1 MPNVTKKELD
11 ELVETLKETVGA
23 TDEGSG
29 ELIEQ
34 IVKLISLPEE
44 QFELLAPGILQSY
57 QQTVNNPN
65 DKLTL
70 AQSFNA
76 AGLRAED
83 LTSAFAQISEEID
96 KSPLS
101 AIKRDFLKQLIMT
114 LINAVND
121 TEGIAKRNVSVA
133 IELCHPNAKIP
144 QYNSIHD
151 AGADVYAI
159 EDATIHPGETKI
171 IPTGFKIA
179 LPPGFAILVH
189 PRSGL
194 SARTKMRIANSIGLC
209 DAGYRDEYK
218 IIIENIEPPI
228 KDIQYEEVFD
238 VVTGKLD
245 YLKIK
250 SILYGSDI
258 HISKGERIAQLR
270 LVEVPKIN
278 FYRVDDVMKVDN
290 EDRGGGLGHSGNF

>member
-96 KSPLS
+96 KSSLS

-133 IELCHPNAKIP
+133 IELCHPDAKIP
-144 QYNSIHD
+144 QYSSIHD

-179 LPPGFAILVH
+179 LPPGFAILIH

-218 IIIENIEPPI
+218 IIIENIEPAI
-228 KDIQYEEVFD
+228 KDISYSFNED
-238 VVTGKLD
+238 STI
-245 YLKIK
+245 KID
-250 SILYGSDI
+250 SILHGSDV

-278 FYRVDDVMKVDN
+278 FYRVDDIMKVDN

>member
-133 IELCHPNAKIP
+133 IELCHPDAKIP
-144 QYNSIHD
+144 QYSSIHD

-218 IIIENIEPPI
+218 IIIENIEPAI
-228 KDIQYEEVFD
+228 KDISYSFNED
-238 VVTGKLD
+238 STI
-245 YLKIK
+245 KID
-250 SILYGSDI
+250 SILHGSDV

>member
-11 ELVETLKETVGA
+11 ELVEALKETVGA

-133 IELCHPNAKIP
+133 IELCHPDAKIP
-144 QYNSIHD
+144 QYSSIHD

-218 IIIENIEPPI
+218 IIIENIEPAI
-228 KDIQYEEVFD
+228 KDISYSFNED
-238 VVTGKLD
+238 GTI
-245 YLKIK
+245 KID
-250 SILYGSDI
+250 SILHGSDV

>member
-144 QYNSIHD
+144 QYSSIHD

-159 EDATIHPGETKI
+159 EDATIRPGETKI

-194 SARTKMRIANSIGLC
+194 STRTKMRIANSIGLC

-218 IIIENIEPPI
+218 IIIENIEPAI
-228 KDIQYEEVFD
+228 KDISYSFNED
-238 VVTGKLD
+238 GTI
-245 YLKIK
+245 KIN
-250 SILYGSDI
+250 SILHGSDV

>member
-1 MPNVTKKELD
+1 MADVTAEEVRQIKEDLANI
-11 ELVETLKETVGA
+11 ELVA
-23 TDEGSG
+23 DESG
-29 ELIEQ
+29 NDVFNSMIQLLDTPDDEF
-34 IVKLISLPEE
+34 V
-44 QFELLAPGILQSY
+44 LLAPGIMQAFEQSL
-57 QQTVNNPN
+57 NNPN
-65 DKLTL
+65 DKIALT
-70 AQSFNA
+70 QSLNA
-76 AGLRAED
+76 LGYRGED
-83 LTSAFAQISEEID
+83 LTENFLQIVEEID
-96 KSPLS
+96 KMDYSVP
-101 AIKRDFLKQLIMT
+101 KKDFLKGVFGALS
-114 LINAVND
+114 NAVND

-144 QYNSIHD
+144 QYSSIHD

-238 VVTGKLD
+238 AVTGKLN

-250 SILYGSDI
+250 SILYGSDV

-278 FYRVDDVMKVDN
+278 FYRVDDIMKVDN

>member
-11 ELVETLKETVGA
+11 ELVEALKETVGA

-133 IELCHPNAKIP
+133 IELCHPDAKIP
-144 QYNSIHD
+144 QYSSIHD

-171 IPTGFKIA
+171 ISTGFKIV
-179 LPPGFAILVH
+179 LPPGFAILIH

-218 IIIENIEPPI
+218 IIIENIEPAI
-228 KDIQYEEVFD
+228 KDISYSFNED
-238 VVTGKLD
+238 GTI
-245 YLKIK
+245 KID
-250 SILYGSDI
+250 SILHGSDV